1 LVSLEWNN
9 YLAGGRDG
17 FGYRNF
23 IRLAITF
30 AAGVAVYLLLVF
42 LTSVKIKLYQ
52 KQQIDAQLQT
62 IYKDIDMQ
70 KRVIKEQSRFSTK
83 RLSIVKRSL
92 SRASVGDEDQ
102 N

>member
-52 KQQIDAQLQT
+52 KQ
-62 IYKDIDMQ
+62 
-70 KRVIKEQSRFSTK
+70 
-83 RLSIVKRSL
+83 
-92 SRASVGDEDQ
+92 
-102 N
+102 